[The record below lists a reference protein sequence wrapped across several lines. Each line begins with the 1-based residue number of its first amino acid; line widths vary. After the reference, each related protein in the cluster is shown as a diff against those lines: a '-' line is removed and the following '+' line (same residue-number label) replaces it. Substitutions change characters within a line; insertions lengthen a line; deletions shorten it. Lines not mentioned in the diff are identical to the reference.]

1 MNKLLLIFIS
11 LFVFIKPYCE
21 PVDDS
26 ELYST
31 SKIRDF
37 DDCNAR
43 TSNEELK
50 NMGAYKCCYLFYTQ
64 DSKNIY
70 KEVDTCILVTQSEY
84 DNIKDYVKKLED
96 RYRID
101 DVKIKCFGINIKF
114 SLLLISLY
122 LFYLF

>member
-11 LFVFIKPYCE
+11 LFVLIKPYCE

-26 ELYST
+26 ELYSI

-43 TSNEELK
+43 TSNEELRNK
-50 NMGAYKCCYLFYTQ
+50 GAYKCCYLFYTQ

-70 KEVDTCILVTQSEY
+70 KEVDTCVLVTQSEY
-84 DNIKDYVKKLED
+84 DNIKDYVKRLED

-101 DVKIKCFGINIKF
+101 DVKIKCFGISIKF

>member
-26 ELYST
+26 ELYSI

-43 TSNEELK
+43 TSNDELK
-50 NMGAYKCCYLFYTQ
+50 NMGAYKCCYLFYSQ

-70 KEVDTCILVTQSEY
+70 KEVDTCVLVTQSEY
-84 DNIKDYVKKLED
+84 DNIKDYVKRLED
-96 RYRID
+96 RYNMD
-101 DVKIKCFGINIKF
+101 DVKIKCFGISIKF

>member
-11 LFVFIKPYCE
+11 LFVFIKPHCVPADE
-21 PVDDS
+21 S
-26 ELYST
+26 ELYSIG
-31 SKIRDF
+31 KIRDF

-50 NMGAYKCCYLFYTQ
+50 FFGAYKCCYLFYSQ
-64 DSKNIY
+64 DSNNIY

-84 DNIKDYVKKLED
+84 DNIKDYVKRLED
-96 RYRID
+96 RNGMD
-101 DVKIKCFGINIKF
+101 GVKIKCFGINIKF

>member
-11 LFVFIKPYCE
+11 LFVFIKPYCVPKDE
-21 PVDDS
+21 S
-26 ELYST
+26 ELYSI
-31 SKIRDF
+31 SKLRDF

-43 TSNEELK
+43 TSNDELK

-70 KEVDTCILVTQSEY
+70 KEVDTCVLVTQSEY
-84 DNIKDYVKKLED
+84 DNIKDYVKRLED
-96 RYRID
+96 RNGID
-101 DVKIKCFGINIKF
+101 DVKIKCFGISIKF

>member
-26 ELYST
+26 ELYSI

-43 TSNEELK
+43 TSNDELK
-50 NMGAYKCCYLFYTQ
+50 NEGAYKCCYLFYTQ
-64 DSKNIY
+64 DSNNIY
-70 KEVDTCILVTQSEY
+70 KEVDTCALVTQSEY
-84 DNIKDYVKKLED
+84 DNIKDYVKRLENS
-96 RYRID
+96 YRID
-101 DVKIKCFGINIKF
+101 DVKIKCFGISIKF

>member
-26 ELYST
+26 ELNSI

-43 TSNEELK
+43 TSNDELK
-50 NMGAYKCCYLFYTQ
+50 NEGAYKCCYLFYSQ

-84 DNIKDYVKKLED
+84 DNIKDYVKRLED
-96 RYRID
+96 RNGMD
-101 DVKIKCFGINIKF
+101 GVKIKCFGISIKF

>member
-43 TSNEELK
+43 TSNDELK

>member
-43 TSNEELK
+43 TSNDELK

-84 DNIKDYVKKLED
+84 DNIKDYVKRLED

>member
-11 LFVFIKPYCE
+11 LFVFIKPYCVPADE
-21 PVDDS
+21 S
-26 ELYST
+26 ELYSIG
-31 SKIRDF
+31 KIRDF

-43 TSNEELK
+43 TSNDELK
-50 NMGAYKCCYLFYTQ
+50 NMGAYKCCYLFYSQ

-70 KEVDTCILVTQSEY
+70 KEIDTCVLVTQSEY
-84 DNIKDYVKKLED
+84 DNIKDYVKRLED
-96 RYRID
+96 RYNMD

>member
-1 MNKLLLIFIS
+1 MNKFLLIFIS

-43 TSNEELK
+43 TSNDELK

-84 DNIKDYVKKLED
+84 DNIKDYVKRLED

>member
-11 LFVFIKPYCE
+11 LFVFIKPYCVPADE
-21 PVDDS
+21 S
-26 ELYST
+26 ELYSIG
-31 SKIRDF
+31 KIRDF

-43 TSNEELK
+43 TSNDELK
-50 NMGAYKCCYLFYTQ
+50 NMGAYKCCYLFYSQ

-70 KEVDTCILVTQSEY
+70 KEIDTCVLVTQSEY
-84 DNIKDYVKKLED
+84 DNIKDYVKRLED
-96 RYRID
+96 RYNMD
-101 DVKIKCFGINIKF
+101 DVKIKCFGISIKF

>member
-64 DSKNIY
+64 DSKNLY

>member
-43 TSNEELK
+43 TSNDELK

-64 DSKNIY
+64 DSKNLY

>member
-43 TSNEELK
+43 TSNDELK

-70 KEVDTCILVTQSEY
+70 KEVDTCVLVTQSEY

>member
-11 LFVFIKPYCE
+11 LFVFIKPYCVPADE
-21 PVDDS
+21 S
-26 ELYST
+26 ELYSIG
-31 SKIRDF
+31 KIRDF

-43 TSNEELK
+43 TSNDELK
-50 NMGAYKCCYLFYTQ
+50 NMGAYKCCYLFYSQ

-70 KEVDTCILVTQSEY
+70 KEVDTCVLVTQSEY
-84 DNIKDYVKKLED
+84 DNIKDYVKRLED
-96 RYRID
+96 RYNMD
-101 DVKIKCFGINIKF
+101 DVKIKCFGISIKF

>member
-11 LFVFIKPYCE
+11 LFVFIKPYCVPADE
-21 PVDDS
+21 S
-26 ELYST
+26 ELYSIG
-31 SKIRDF
+31 KIRDF

-43 TSNEELK
+43 TSNDELK
-50 NMGAYKCCYLFYTQ
+50 NTGTYKCCYLFYSQ

-70 KEVDTCILVTQSEY
+70 KEVDTCVLVTQSEY
-84 DNIKDYVKKLED
+84 DNIKDYVKRLED
-96 RYRID
+96 RYNMD

>member
-11 LFVFIKPYCE
+11 LFVFIKPLCVPE
-21 PVDDS
+21 DES
-26 ELYST
+26 ELLST

-50 NMGAYKCCYLFYTQ
+50 YFGAYKCCYLFYTQ

-70 KEVDTCILVTQSEY
+70 KEVDTCVLVTQSEY

-96 RYRID
+96 RYSMD

>member
-11 LFVFIKPYCE
+11 LFVFIKPHCE

-26 ELYST
+26 ELYSI

-43 TSNEELK
+43 TSNDELK

-70 KEVDTCILVTQSEY
+70 KEVDTCVLVTQSEY

-96 RYRID
+96 RYSMD

>member
-1 MNKLLLIFIS
+1 MFKTSIILAS
-11 LFVFIKPYCE
+11 LFVLINSFCE
-21 PVDDS
+21 FETEEDLMNAGKV
-26 ELYST
+26 
-31 SKIRDF
+31 RDF

-43 TSNEELK
+43 TSNDELK
-50 NMGAYKCCYLFYTQ
+50 NEGAYKCCYLFYSQ

-84 DNIKDYVKKLED
+84 DNIKDYVKRLED

-101 DVKIKCFGINIKF
+101 DVKIKCFGISIKF

>member
-11 LFVFIKPYCE
+11 LFVFIKPHCVPE
-21 PVDDS
+21 DES
-26 ELYST
+26 ELYSIG
-31 SKIRDF
+31 KIRDF

-84 DNIKDYVKKLED
+84 DNIKDYVKRLED
-96 RYRID
+96 RNGMD
-101 DVKIKCFGINIKF
+101 GVKIKCFGINIKF

>member
-26 ELYST
+26 ELYSI

-43 TSNEELK
+43 TSNDELK
-50 NMGAYKCCYLFYTQ
+50 NMGAYKCCYLFYSQ

-70 KEVDTCILVTQSEY
+70 KEIDTCVLVTQSEY
-84 DNIKDYVKKLED
+84 DNIKDYVKRLED
-96 RYRID
+96 RYNMD

>member
-11 LFVFIKPYCE
+11 LFVFIKPYCVPKDE
-21 PVDDS
+21 S
-26 ELYST
+26 ELYSIG
-31 SKIRDF
+31 KIRDF

-43 TSNEELK
+43 TSNDELK
-50 NMGAYKCCYLFYTQ
+50 NMGAYKCCYLFYSQ

-70 KEVDTCILVTQSEY
+70 KEIDTCVLVTQSEY
-84 DNIKDYVKKLED
+84 DNIKDYVKRLED
-96 RYRID
+96 RYNMD

>member
-11 LFVFIKPYCE
+11 LFVFIKPHCV
-21 PVDDS
+21 PVDES
-26 ELYST
+26 ELYSIG
-31 SKIRDF
+31 KIRDF

-43 TSNEELK
+43 TSNDELK
-50 NMGAYKCCYLFYTQ
+50 NMGAYKCCYLFYSQ

-70 KEVDTCILVTQSEY
+70 KEIDTCVLVTQSEY
-84 DNIKDYVKKLED
+84 DNIKDYVKRLED
-96 RYRID
+96 RYRMD
-101 DVKIKCFGINIKF
+101 GVKIKCFGISIKF

>member
-26 ELYST
+26 ELYSI

-43 TSNEELK
+43 TSNDELK
-50 NMGAYKCCYLFYTQ
+50 NKGAYKCYYLFYTQ
-64 DSKNIY
+64 DSNNIY
-70 KEVDTCILVTQSEY
+70 KEVDTCVLVTQSEY
-84 DNIKDYVKKLED
+84 DNIKDFVKRLED
-96 RYRID
+96 RNGMD
-101 DVKIKCFGINIKF
+101 GVKIKCFGISIKF

>member
-11 LFVFIKPYCE
+11 LFVFIKPSCVPADE
-21 PVDDS
+21 S
-26 ELYST
+26 ELYSIG
-31 SKIRDF
+31 KIRDF

-43 TSNEELK
+43 TSNDELK
-50 NMGAYKCCYLFYTQ
+50 NMGAYKCCYLFYSQ

-70 KEVDTCILVTQSEY
+70 KEIDTCVLVTQSEY
-84 DNIKDYVKKLED
+84 DNIKDYVKRLED
-96 RYRID
+96 RYNMD